1 MFCCLKK
8 IIRKMCLKRKGII
21 AFGIVD
27 YNVDPQAKVL
37 IQGQFNFGATT
48 LGNFSDKSI
57 ETIFIAERDTQIT
70 IENATLGRGA
80 RVKCT
85 QGAQFKM
92 GSGSYIADGGFVS
105 VASSLSIGKNCA
117 ISWEVQII
125 DNDGHRLDG
134 NTPTQPIVIGD
145 HVWIGSRAMILKG
158 TELGDGCVVA
168 AGAVVSG
175 KFPSRS
181 LIGGVPAKVIREN
194 ISWE

>member
-1 MFCCLKK
+1 MCLKK
-8 IIRKMCLKRKGII
+8 KGII
-21 AFGIVD
+21 ASGDVD
-27 YNVDPQAKVL
+27 YNVDPQAQVS
-37 IQGQFNFGATT
+37 IQGQLNLGATT
-48 LGNFSDKSI
+48 LGNYSYKHAES
-57 ETIFIAERDTQIT
+57 IFIAEKNTQVVM
-70 IENATLGRGA
+70 ENATLGRGT

-85 QGAQFKM
+85 MGSTFKM

-105 VASSLSIGKNCA
+105 VATSLSIGENCA

-134 NTPTQPIVIGD
+134 NTPTQPIVIGN
-145 HVWIGSRAMILKG
+145 HVWIGSRTMILKG

-175 KFPSRS
+175 KFPPHS

-194 ISWE
+194 INWE